1 MKWDLNPLYHWQGL
15 GYMIP
20 SLMRQPSWTSNWCSE
35 LSDTLSRFISPPISP
50 LLSFSK
56 GEKCPA
62 AHMRSILPALQWR
75 WSILTG
81 RRSRWKSGRWQE
93 MTRLSIWIPIYPI
106 SYPKW
111 RSRSLFTTQIG
122 PIIWQ
127 FREDGLDGLL
137 WVALLIHAPYRA
149 WSAIYLPEIPIYGP
163 YKIHYNLAHH
173 YRSTDFPTRSHP
185 SSTHAT
191 ALAPSPTLSLCVLSD
206 PTICQKAFCSPS
218 ISMARCSIQAVSPSL
233 WQNMSMTLSLR
244 RQSRQTGGCIN

>member
-81 RRSRWKSGRWQE
+81 RCSRWKSGRWQE
-93 MTRLSIWIPIYPI
+93 MTRLSIWIPTYTI

-191 ALAPSPTLSLCVLSD
+191 ALAPSPTLSLSVFSQILQYVKRHS
-206 PTICQKAFCSPS
+206 
-218 ISMARCSIQAVSPSL
+218 ARLRYLWHAV
-233 WQNMSMTLSLR
+233 QYK
-244 RQSRQTGGCIN
+244 